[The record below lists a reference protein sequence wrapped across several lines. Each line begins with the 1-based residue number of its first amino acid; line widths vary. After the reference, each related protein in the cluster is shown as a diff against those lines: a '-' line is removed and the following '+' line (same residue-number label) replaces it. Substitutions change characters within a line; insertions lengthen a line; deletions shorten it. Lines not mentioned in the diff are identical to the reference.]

1 MPLKGCSK
9 LVYVL
14 LSSSNYELI
23 IDLWRDDLM
32 AVSLGRMRATLFFYF
47 EGSGTAFDGKTYFSS
62 PRMSLS
68 RLRSLILDSLSFDQG
83 KLYSICSGIADKQH
97 AVKHHDSPSDLP
109 VPLADLSAQIPP
121 PPFPD
126 PPQHLPESAR
136 TDILTTPLTGGS
148 IYNSV
153 TRREWCK
160 LKVLNGCYA
169 PDEPVL
175 HIEHPPHILQPLGE
189 GGDDESEAGSVYTN
203 LEGGAVTEER
213 LLDHSIGRPKRR
225 LIPVVELRVRKR
237 SKAGTAEDIVHYED
251 DLEPEMGATAEIE
264 GEDRPDQGQDLAIDI
279 EFQAEVADSAEQP
292 GLGLGDEE
300 QSNASKMQDNDIAPT
315 LLAEEIQMDLGEP
328 AALEDPVD
336 SEAAY
341 SPLVGPRP
349 DDILFDLSDDDD
361 AETGEGDG
369 DASEAEVWAEL
380 EDQEMTQA
388 FTPAAMPGGY
398 DLSDDEDE
406 GENGQKA
413 EDEDV
418 RTEEIRAA
426 ILSDPLDLDDVPAK
440 ADTREPTMGSEEADL
455 NRDVDTETVDEH
467 ASKSVITKASEAVLD
482 ISKPTAAIASPEL
495 DGETINDSMVNHAT
509 TPRVEERES
518 TVPLQITDPVPAVPA
533 VNVVKKFT
541 VTVANRF
548 AAIAEST
555 SMDDEPGSMEAEADA
570 AVPEMRE

>member
-1 MPLKGCSK
+1 M
-9 LVYVL
+9 
-14 LSSSNYELI
+14 
-23 IDLWRDDLM
+23 
-32 AVSLGRMRATLFFYF
+32 
-47 EGSGTAFDGKTYFSS
+47 
-62 PRMSLS
+62 
-68 RLRSLILDSLSFDQG
+68 
-83 KLYSICSGIADKQH
+83 
-97 AVKHHDSPSDLP
+97 KHHDSPSDQP

-121 PPFPD
+121 PPFPN
-126 PPQHLPESAR
+126 PPQQLPESAR
-136 TDILTTPLTGGS
+136 TDILTTPLVGGS
-148 IYNSV
+148 IYNSL

-189 GGDDESEAGSVYTN
+189 GGDDGSEAGSVYTS

-213 LLDHSIGRPKRR
+213 LLDESIGRPKRR

-237 SKAGTAEDIVHYED
+237 SKVGTADDIVHYD
-251 DLEPEMGATAEIE
+251 DDIEAEGDAAAEI
-264 GEDRPDQGQDLAIDI
+264 DQESGPEQVQDLTIDI
-279 EFQAEVADSAEQP
+279 DSQTDVADQP
-292 GLGLGDEE
+292 GPRLDEE
-300 QSNASKMQDNDIAPT
+300 DQSNTSKTQDDTAAA
-315 LLAEEIQMDLGEP
+315 LLAVETQMDLGEP

-349 DDILFDLSDDDD
+349 DDILFDLSEDDD

-388 FTPAAMPGGY
+388 FTPAAMPGEY
-398 DLSDDEDE
+398 DLSDDEE
-406 GENGQKA
+406 ECENAGVA

-426 ILSDPLDLDDVPAK
+426 ILSDPLDSGNVPAD
-440 ADTREPTMGSEEADL
+440 ADTREPTMGSAEADL
-455 NRDVDTETVDEH
+455 NGDIDMEPLDEH
-467 ASKSVITKASEAVLD
+467 ATESVIPETSEEVLD
-482 ISKPTAAIASPEL
+482 ISKSTAAIANPAPDQEISKF
-495 DGETINDSMVNHAT
+495 SMVEDTAT
-509 TPRVEERES
+509 PTVGERHS
-518 TVPLQITDPVPAVPA
+518 TGVAQVTDPVPAVPA
-533 VNVVKKFT
+533 VKIVKKFT

>member
-1 MPLKGCSK
+1 
-9 LVYVL
+9 V
-14 LSSSNYELI
+14 
-23 IDLWRDDLM
+23 
-32 AVSLGRMRATLFFYF
+32 
-47 EGSGTAFDGKTYFSS
+47 
-62 PRMSLS
+62 
-68 RLRSLILDSLSFDQG
+68 
-83 KLYSICSGIADKQH
+83 
-97 AVKHHDSPSDLP
+97 
-109 VPLADLSAQIPP
+109 
-121 PPFPD
+121 
-126 PPQHLPESAR
+126 
-136 TDILTTPLTGGS
+136 GGS
-148 IYNSV
+148 IYNSL

-160 LKVLNGCYA
+160 LKVFNGCYA

-189 GGDDESEAGSVYTN
+189 GGDDESDAGSVYTN

-213 LLDHSIGRPKRR
+213 LLDDSIGRPKRR

-237 SKAGTAEDIVHYED
+237 SKVGTAEDIVHYDD
-251 DLEPEMGATAEIE
+251 DLEPETGATAEIE
-264 GEDRPDQGQDLAIDI
+264 GDDRPDQGQDLAIDV
-279 EFQAEVADSAEQP
+279 ESQAEVADSADQP

-315 LLAEEIQMDLGEP
+315 ILAEEIQMDLGES

-341 SPLVGPRP
+341 SPLIGPRP
-349 DDILFDLSDDDD
+349 EDILFDLSDDDD

-406 GENGQKA
+406 GENVGMA
-413 EDEDV
+413 EVEDV

-426 ILSDPLDLDDVPAK
+426 ILSDSLDTGLVPAD
-440 ADTREPTMGSEEADL
+440 AGTQESNTGSEEADL
-455 NRDVDTETVDEH
+455 NGDVDMKPLDEH
-467 ASKSVITKASEAVLD
+467 ASESVIPETGEEVLD
-482 ISKPTAAIASPEL
+482 TSKPTAAIASPKPDQEISN
-495 DGETINDSMVNHAT
+495 GSMVDDTAT
-509 TPRVEERES
+509 PTVEERQS
-518 TVPLQITDPVPAVPA
+518 TGAAQTTDPVPAVPA
-533 VNVVKKFT
+533 VKIVKKFT

-555 SMDDEPGSMEAEADA
+555 SMDDEPGSMEVEADT
-570 AVPEMRE
+570 AVPEMLE